1 MNTNTLIEIPER
13 YKQFRMDITNFAT
26 SKDNKRIENN
36 DKGICIYFDDTDN
49 IEPLLFDRDI
59 VILDDEFNGT
69 PFSKYVAEIRFYDE
83 EHFEI
88 KKLSNYVSVDNS
100 TYPINDINNI
110 NIIGKVIKLI
120 RLFD

>member
-13 YKQFRMDITNFAT
+13 YKQFRMAITNFAT

-49 IEPLLFDRDI
+49 IESLLFDRDI

-69 PFSKYVAEIRFYDE
+69 PCSKYVAEIRFCDE
-83 EHFEI
+83 ASFEI
-88 KKLSNYVSVDNS
+88 KKLSNYVSVDN
-100 TYPINDINNI
+100 TTHPIEDINNI
-110 NIIGKVIKLI
+110 NITGKIIKLI
-120 RLFD
+120 RSFD

>member
-69 PFSKYVAEIRFYDE
+69 PFSKYVVEIRFCDE
-83 EHFEI
+83 ASFEI
-88 KKLSNYVSVDNS
+88 KKLSNYVSVDN
-100 TYPINDINNI
+100 TTHPIEDINNI

-120 RLFD
+120 RSFD